1 MNALVI
7 SSFPAACVSVYGF
20 VIAALKSG
28 IGIIVDA
35 DVSSTFPGVQAYA
48 VFLVVATIT
57 SGTLAKQSSGA
68 LRLLY
73 SVLLVLNIAALV
85 FTGETLA
92 LLAVAIA
99 LLFFVFKRGRL
110 AAPVILILFLLPY
123 AILLLPEDI
132 AALVFKYVGD
142 GTPYGEMLQR
152 WRASLDILEN
162 DLWIG
167 IGMGSESFAARISEY
182 YIEGH
187 TSSSNIFL
195 ELGIEAGVF
204 ALAALFLS
212 LAVRLRHRAHYARY
226 IRSSQVSTLSP
237 ALGASFFGL
246 VFYGSLN
253 YIWADMP
260 SFYLFWLVFG
270 MGSASLRIAK
280 KESDDRILYYEDAR
294 RSDYSAIDV
303 EIK

>member
-1 MNALVI
+1 MLGKITNFSNVFSRFGDLVL
-7 SSFPAACVSVYGF
+7 A
-20 VIAALKSG
+20 
-28 IGIIVDA
+28 
-35 DVSSTFPGVQAYA
+35 
-48 VFLVVATIT
+48 FLVVAIIT
-57 SGTLAKQSSGA
+57 SGTLAKLSSGA
-68 LRLLY
+68 LRVLY
-73 SVLLVLNIAALV
+73 SALLVLNVAALV

-99 LLFFVFKRGRL
+99 SILFIFKRGRL
-110 AAPVILILFLLPY
+110 AAPAMLIFFLLPY
-123 AILLLPEDI
+123 AILLLPDDI
-132 AALVFKYVGD
+132 AALVFRYVGD
-142 GTPYGEMLQR
+142 GTPYGEMLEL
-152 WRASLDILEN
+152 WRASLDILEGN
-162 DLWIG
+162 LWIG

-182 YIEGH
+182 FIEGH

-204 ALAALFLS
+204 ALAALLLS
-212 LAVRLRHRAHYARY
+212 LAVRLRHRARYARY
-226 IRSSQVSTLSP
+226 IRASQVSTLSP
-237 ALGASFFGL
+237 ALGAAFFGL
-246 VFYGSLN
+246 IFYGSLT

-303 EIK
+303 EIR